1 MEKGRAGSPRAGCL
15 PLAELGV
22 LLLRHVFHSI
32 RAEQD
37 VFRTGRVAARRRAI
51 RYQPRGQERRGEDR
65 PVSKPLTAAR
75 ELPSASRAVW
85 STTSQAWCSTIRA
98 SPSAQS

>member
-75 ELPSASRAVW
+75 VAFGFTCRLVYDESGLVLDYPGIAVRAV
-85 STTSQAWCSTIRA
+85 
-98 SPSAQS
+98 

>member
-22 LLLRHVFHSI
+22 LLSRHVFHSI

-37 VFRTGRVAARRRAI
+37 VFRTGRGGCAAQSDPLPTKRTETPWRR
-51 RYQPRGQERRGEDR
+51 
-65 PVSKPLTAAR
+65 
-75 ELPSASRAVW
+75 SASQQALDGGKRVAFGFTCRLVYDESGLVLDYPGIAVRAV
-85 STTSQAWCSTIRA
+85 
-98 SPSAQS
+98 